1 MSPSL
6 REVHGKKKKQGAKKG
21 YMDEWMFFVLFEGPC
36 IAHDPFYL
44 ESANLRLLQWCI
56 IIDKGVVQDMFVH
69 LFNGDVR
76 NIMDLTFFGNI

>member
-1 MSPSL
+1 M
-6 REVHGKKKKQGAKKG
+6 VV
-21 YMDEWMFFVLFEGPC
+21 FCFVRRTC

-44 ESANLRLLQWCI
+44 ESANLRLLQWC

-76 NIMDLTFFGNI
+76 NIMDLTFFWNI